1 MNLILLDKD
10 DFVDDRTVRIQ
21 GRRFR
26 HLITVNR
33 VKEQDRLVCGLLNG
47 PMGTGTVT
55 KRDART
61 IELTVD
67 LTQPPPV
74 PLPLTLVLALPRP
87 KMLGRILES
96 VTSLGVKDIYLINS
110 WRVEKSF
117 WQSPM
122 LEPGAM
128 DKQMRLGLEQAKD
141 TLLPR
146 VYLKRFFTP
155 FVKEELTGIAE
166 GTLCLTAHPRAEAPC
181 PTSIHRPATLII
193 GPEGGFIDIEVKTLE
208 DQGFRSCHIG
218 SRILRVE
225 TAVVSLI
232 SRLYA

>member
-1 MNLILLDKD
+1 MNLILLDKN
-10 DFVDDRTVRIQ
+10 DFLDEKTVLLK

-26 HLITVNR
+26 HLVSVNR
-33 VKEQDRLVCGLLNG
+33 VREKDQLVCGLLNG
-47 PMGTGTVT
+47 WMGTGTVT
-55 KRDART
+55 QKTADA
-61 IELTVD
+61 IELAVS
-67 LTQPPPV
+67 LTHQPPP
-74 PLPLTLVLALPRP
+74 PLPLILVLALPRP
-87 KMLGRILES
+87 KMLGRILEA

-122 LEPGAM
+122 LKPAAM

-155 FVKEELTGIAE
+155 FVTEELARIAE
-166 GTLCLTAHPRAEAPC
+166 GTLRLTAHPRTDTPC
-181 PTSIHRPATLII
+181 PSSIHRPATLVI
-193 GPEGGFIDIEVKTLE
+193 GPEGGFIDIEVRTLE
-208 DQGFRSCHIG
+208 DQGFMSCHIG